1 MKDFDKYIK
10 NELNKSVEDS
20 SPSDYLKNKIDL
32 EINSQGEKGEF
43 KMKKR
48 FVLVAAAALVLSVG
62 VFAAGKIT
70 GTISSSS
77 SQYNYTNYTDI
88 AKAEKKAG
96 FDVEA
101 PESLGEY
108 EFDGIRIIDTADVD
122 ENNNKFNKRKEILVN
137 YKKADGKNSDNISL
151 RIDKIIQGHEPISS
165 FPYKEKR
172 NIKGVDFYYSTAD
185 NLFVGSKKDLSPAEK
200 ERFEKD
206 PFFNVGFDDE
216 GGDRTEAVSTSLI
229 FEYEGIQYCLYNMNF
244 KDKKPIDA
252 NEFFEMGAS
261 IIK

>member
-48 FVLVAAAALVLSVG
+48 FVLVAAAAFILSVG

-77 SQYNYTNYTDI
+77 SQYNYTKYTDM

-96 FDVEA
+96 FEAYA

-108 EFDGIRIIDTADVD
+108 KFDGTKMVNMADIDDTGT
-122 ENNNKFNKRKEILVN
+122 KLNKRKAIRVTYKNEADDKVIL
-137 YKKADGKNSDNISL
+137 S
-151 RIDKIIQGHEPISS
+151 IDKYPETSVATSEQAYHEMREI
-165 FPYKEKR
+165 
-172 NIKGVDFYYSTAD
+172 NGVQVYYSRLESVFLPDEKDATKEE
-185 NLFVGSKKDLSPAEK
+185 LERSK
-200 ERFEKD
+200 KD
-206 PFFNVGFDDE
+206 PFFNLAVGSDNREED
-216 GGDRTEAVSTSLI
+216 ASKHLI
-229 FEYEGIQYCLYNMNF
+229 FDYKGVQYELMAGDDM
-244 KDKKPIDA
+244 DV
-252 NEFFEMGAS
+252 NEFYKMAEE

>member
-70 GTISSSS
+70 GTLASSTSF
-77 SQYNYTNYTDI
+77 YNYTNYADM

-96 FDVEA
+96 FDAYA
-101 PESLGEY
+101 PESLGDY
-108 EFDGIRIIDTADVD
+108 KFDGIRMVDMADMDDTGA
-122 ENNNKFNKRKEILVN
+122 KLNKRKAIDVN
-137 YKKADGKNSDNISL
+137 YKNDAGDKVMLS
-151 RIDKIIQGHEPISS
+151 IDKYPDSS
-165 FPYKEKR
+165 TPLAERAYQEMREINGEKVYYWRLESVFLPDEKDATKEE
-172 NIKGVDFYYSTAD
+172 
-185 NLFVGSKKDLSPAEK
+185 L
-200 ERFEKD
+200 ERSEKD
-206 PFFNVGFDDE
+206 PFFNLAIGSDKREEDASKHLTFDYKGVQYE
-216 GGDRTEAVSTSLI
+216 LMAGD
-229 FEYEGIQYCLYNMNF
+229 NM
-244 KDKKPIDA
+244 DI
-252 NEFFEMGAS
+252 NEFYKMAEE

>member
-70 GTISSSS
+70 GTLASSTSF
-77 SQYNYTNYTDI
+77 YNYTNYADM

-96 FDVEA
+96 FDAYA
-101 PESLGEY
+101 PESLGDY
-108 EFDGIRIIDTADVD
+108 KFDGIRMVDMADMDDTGA
-122 ENNNKFNKRKEILVN
+122 KLNKRKAIDVN
-137 YKKADGKNSDNISL
+137 YKNDAGDRVSL
-151 RIDKIIQGHEPISS
+151 SIDKYPDSS
-165 FPYKEKR
+165 TPLAERAYQEMR
-172 NIKGVDFYYSTAD
+172 DLKGVQVYYWRLESVFLPD
-185 NLFVGSKKDLSPAEK
+185 EKDATK
-200 ERFEKD
+200 EELERSEKD
-206 PFFNVGFDDE
+206 PFFNLAIGSAKREEDVSKHLSFD
-216 GGDRTEAVSTSLI
+216 
-229 FEYEGIQYCLYNMNF
+229 YKGIQYSLMAG
-244 KDKKPIDA
+244 DDMDI
-252 NEFFEMGAS
+252 NEFYKMAEE

>member
-70 GTISSSS
+70 GTISSSTS
-77 SQYNYTNYTDI
+77 FYNYTNYTDM

-108 EFDGIRIIDTADVD
+108 KFDGITIDNIADID
-122 ENNNKFNKRKEILVN
+122 DTGTKLNKRKGFHVD
-137 YKKADGKNSDNISL
+137 YKNADDDIVMLS
-151 RIDKIIQGHEPISS
+151 IDKRPDNSKTVKEFYHEM
-165 FPYKEKR
+165 R
-172 NIKGVDFYYSTAD
+172 DIKGVPVYYSRLESVFLPD
-185 NLFVGSKKDLSPAEK
+185 EKDATK
-200 ERFEKD
+200 EELERSEKD
-206 PFFNVGFDDE
+206 PFFNLAIGSSKREESASKHLVFDYKGIE
-216 GGDRTEAVSTSLI
+216 YALMAGDDMDV
-229 FEYEGIQYCLYNMNF
+229 
-244 KDKKPIDA
+244 
-252 NEFFEMGAS
+252 NEFYKMAEE

>member
-70 GTISSSS
+70 GTLASSTSFF
-77 SQYNYTNYTDI
+77 NYTKYTDM

-96 FDVEA
+96 FDAYA
-101 PESLGEY
+101 PENLGEY
-108 EFDGIRIIDTADVD
+108 KFDGIRMVDLADIDDTGAQL
-122 ENNNKFNKRKEILVN
+122 NKRKAIDVN
-137 YKKADGKNSDNISL
+137 YKNDDGDRVSL
-151 RIDKIIQGHEPISS
+151 SIDKYPDSS
-165 FPYKEKR
+165 TPLAEQSYQEMR
-172 NIKGVDFYYSTAD
+172 EIKGVQVYYWRLESVFLPGEKYATEEE
-185 NLFVGSKKDLSPAEK
+185 LERSK
-200 ERFEKD
+200 KD
-206 PFFNVGFDDE
+206 PFFNLAIGSDKRE
-216 GGDRTEAVSTSLI
+216 EEVSKHLI
-229 FEYEGIQYCLYNMNF
+229 FDYKGIQYELMAGDNLDVNEFYNM
-244 KDKKPIDA
+244 A
-252 NEFFEMGAS
+252 EE

>member
-70 GTISSSS
+70 GTLASSTSF
-77 SQYNYTNYTDI
+77 YNYTKYTDM

-96 FDVEA
+96 FDAYA
-101 PESLGEY
+101 PENLGDY
-108 EFDGIRIIDTADVD
+108 KFDGIRMVDLADMDDTGA
-122 ENNNKFNKRKEILVN
+122 KLNKRKAIDVD
-137 YKKADGKNSDNISL
+137 YKNDAGDRVLLS
-151 RIDKIIQGHEPISS
+151 IDK
-165 FPYKEKR
+165 FPER
-172 NIKGVDFYYSTAD
+172 SIATSEQPHQEMREIKGVPVYYSRLESVFLPDEKYATEEE
-185 NLFVGSKKDLSPAEK
+185 LERSK
-200 ERFEKD
+200 KD
-206 PFFNVGFDDE
+206 PFFNLAIGSDKREEDASKHLLFDYKD
-216 GGDRTEAVSTSLI
+216 
-229 FEYEGIQYCLYNMNF
+229 IQYSLMAE
-244 KDKKPIDA
+244 DDMDV
-252 NEFFEMGAS
+252 NEFYKMAEE

>member
-32 EINSQGEKGEF
+32 EINSQEEKGEF

-48 FVLVAAAALVLSVG
+48 FVLVAAAALVLSAG

-77 SQYNYTNYTDI
+77 SQYNYTNYTDM

-96 FDVEA
+96 FDAYA

-108 EFDGIRIIDTADVD
+108 KFDGIKMVNMADVD
-122 ENNNKFNKRKEILVN
+122 DTGAKLNKRKVIDVN
-137 YKKADGKNSDNISL
+137 YKNEAGDKVLLA
-151 RIDKIIQGHEPISS
+151 IDKYPENSVPTSEQAHQEM
-165 FPYKEKR
+165 R
-172 NIKGVDFYYSTAD
+172 DIKGVPVYYSRLESVFLPDEKDATKEE
-185 NLFVGSKKDLSPAEK
+185 LERSKN
-200 ERFEKD
+200 D
-206 PFFNVGFDDE
+206 PFFNLAIGSDKREED
-216 GGDRTEAVSTSLI
+216 ASKHLI
-229 FEYEGIQYCLYNMNF
+229 FDYKDIQYSLMAG
-244 KDKKPIDA
+244 DDMDI
-252 NEFFEMGAS
+252 NEFYKMAEE

>member
-32 EINSQGEKGEF
+32 EINSQVEKGEF

-70 GTISSSS
+70 GTLASSTSF
-77 SQYNYTNYTDI
+77 YNYTKYTDM

-96 FDVEA
+96 FDAYA
-101 PESLGEY
+101 PESLGDY
-108 EFDGIRIIDTADVD
+108 KFDGIRMVDMADVD
-122 ENNNKFNKRKEILVN
+122 DTGAKLNKRKAIDVN
-137 YKKADGKNSDNISL
+137 YKNDAGDRVSL
-151 RIDKIIQGHEPISS
+151 SIDKYPDSS
-165 FPYKEKR
+165 TPLAEQPYQEMR
-172 NIKGVDFYYSTAD
+172 DLKGVQVYYWRLESVFLPD
-185 NLFVGSKKDLSPAEK
+185 EKDATK
-200 ERFEKD
+200 EELERSEKD
-206 PFFNVGFDDE
+206 PFFNLAIGSAKREED
-216 GGDRTEAVSTSLI
+216 ASKHLI
-229 FEYEGIQYCLYNMNF
+229 FDYKGVQYELMAGDDM
-244 KDKKPIDA
+244 DV
-252 NEFFEMGAS
+252 NEFYKMAEE

>member
-70 GTISSSS
+70 GTLASSTSF
-77 SQYNYTNYTDI
+77 YNYTKYTDM

-96 FDVEA
+96 FDAYA
-101 PESLGEY
+101 PESLGDY
-108 EFDGIRIIDTADVD
+108 KFDGIRMVDMADVD
-122 ENNNKFNKRKEILVN
+122 DTGAKLNKRKAIDVN
-137 YKKADGKNSDNISL
+137 YKNDAGDRVSL
-151 RIDKIIQGHEPISS
+151 SIDKYPDSS
-165 FPYKEKR
+165 TPLAEQPYQEMR
-172 NIKGVDFYYSTAD
+172 DLKGVQVYYWRLESVFLPD
-185 NLFVGSKKDLSPAEK
+185 EKDATK
-200 ERFEKD
+200 EELERSEKD
-206 PFFNVGFDDE
+206 PFFNLAIGSAKREED
-216 GGDRTEAVSTSLI
+216 ASKHLI
-229 FEYEGIQYCLYNMNF
+229 FDYKGVQYELMAGDDM
-244 KDKKPIDA
+244 DV
-252 NEFFEMGAS
+252 NEFYKMAEE

>member
-1 MKDFDKYIK
+1 MNNFDEYIK
-10 NELNKSVEDS
+10 KELNKSVENS
-20 SPSDYLKNKIDL
+20 SPSYYLKNKIDL
-32 EINSQGEKGEF
+32 EINSQEEKGEF

-77 SQYNYTNYTDI
+77 SQYNYTNYTDM

-108 EFDGIRIIDTADVD
+108 KFDGITIDNIADLD
-122 ENNNKFNKRKEILVN
+122 DTGTKLNKRKGIHVD
-137 YKKADGKNSDNISL
+137 YKNADDDIVMLS
-151 RIDKIIQGHEPISS
+151 IDKHPETSIATSKQAYQEMR
-165 FPYKEKR
+165 E
-172 NIKGVDFYYSTAD
+172 IKGVQVYYSRLESVFLPD
-185 NLFVGSKKDLSPAEK
+185 EKDATK
-200 ERFEKD
+200 EDLERSEKD
-206 PFFNVGFDDE
+206 PFFNLAIGSSKREESASKHLVFD
-216 GGDRTEAVSTSLI
+216 
-229 FEYEGIQYCLYNMNF
+229 YKGIQYALMAG
-244 KDKKPIDA
+244 DDMDI
-252 NEFFEMGAS
+252 NEFYKMAEE